1 MKNNESKIKM
11 ISLILTILVI
21 SVFVIKTPW
30 IKIINRD
37 FFPVLNSRDIRIFYY
52 TDIEDLAIAVD
63 RQDSASICKI
73 LNRHPELV
81 NETDDVY
88 GTTVLSYAV
97 KKRKYSSMRI
107 LMRYGAD
114 PSQGYNDPISTSV
127 WGQDDKVLD
136 ELLKSPCMQN
146 RGNLL
151 YALRWTIMDTC
162 YSRFY
167 ERLANLDIIRYDEE
181 GALLGNAIRY
191 NRYDFAIDLLQRDDC
206 FVNDYEFTTP
216 YTSEKR
222 LLTDYLEDEDPAD
235 SLQCQY
241 KHQFISMLEERGLYK
256 KEEKK
261 EVEEKEE

>member
-1 MKNNESKIKM
+1 MKNNEPKIKM

-81 NETDDVY
+81 NETDDVF

-97 KKRKYSSMRI
+97 TQKKYRSMRI
-107 LMRYGAD
+107 LMKYGAD
-114 PSQGYNDPISTSV
+114 PSQGYNDPVFISV
-127 WGQDDKVLD
+127 MGQEDKVLD
-136 ELLKSPCMQN
+136 ELLSVSRMQN
-146 RGNLL
+146 SGNLL
-151 YALRWTIMDTC
+151 YTLNKTIRDTC
-162 YSRFY
+162 CSRYY

-181 GALLGNAIRY
+181 GALLGDAIYY
-191 NRYDFAIDLLQRDDC
+191 NRYDFAIDLLQRGAR

-241 KHQFISMLEERGLYK
+241 KHQFISMLEERGIYK

-261 EVEEKEE
+261 EENVDD

>member
-81 NETDDVY
+81 NETDDVF

-97 KKRKYSSMRI
+97 TQKKYRSMRI
-107 LMRYGAD
+107 LMKYGAD
-114 PSQGYNDPISTSV
+114 PSQGYNDPVFISV
-127 WGQDDKVLD
+127 MGHEDKVLN
-136 ELLKSPCMQN
+136 ELLKSPCLQY

-151 YALRWTIMDTC
+151 YVLRWTIKDTC
-162 YSRFY
+162 YSRYY

-181 GALLGNAIRY
+181 GALLRYAIRY
-191 NRYDFAIDLLQRDDC
+191 NRYNFAIDLLQRGAR
-206 FVNDYEFTTP
+206 FVNNYEFTTP
-216 YTSEKR
+216 YTAEKH

-235 SLQCQY
+235 SLQCQN
-241 KHQFISMLEERGLYK
+241 KHQFISMLEERGIYK

-261 EVEEKEE
+261 EENVVD

>member
-1 MKNNESKIKM
+1 MENKESKIKT
-11 ISLILTILVI
+11 ISLILAILII

-30 IKIINRD
+30 IKIINSAIL
-37 FFPVLNSRDIRIFYY
+37 PVLNSRDIRIFYY

-63 RQDSASICKI
+63 RQDSVSICKI
-73 LNRHPELV
+73 LNRHPEYL

-97 KKRKYSSMRI
+97 TQKKYRSMRI
-107 LMRYGAD
+107 LMKYGAD
-114 PSQGYNDPISTSV
+114 PSQGYNNPISTSV

-256 KEEKK
+256 KGEKK
-261 EVEEKEE
+261 EAEEKEE

>member
-1 MKNNESKIKM
+1 MENKESKIKT
-11 ISLILTILVI
+11 ISLILAILII

-30 IKIINRD
+30 IKIINSAIL
-37 FFPVLNSRDIRIFYY
+37 PVLNSRDIRIFYY

-114 PSQGYNDPISTSV
+114 PSQGYNDPVFISV
-127 WGQDDKVLD
+127 MGQNDKVLD
-136 ELLKSPCMQN
+136 ELLKSPYLQN
-146 RGNLL
+146 KGNLL
-151 YALRWTIMDTC
+151 FTLSQTIIDTC
-162 YSRFY
+162 YSRYY
-167 ERLANLDIIRYDEE
+167 ERLIILNIIRYDEE
-181 GALLGNAIRY
+181 GALLRDAIRY
-191 NRYDFAIDLLQRDDC
+191 NRYDFAIDLLQRGAC
-206 FVNDYEFTTP
+206 FKNDVEF
-216 YTSEKR
+216 KR
-222 LLTDYLEDEDPAD
+222 TYASKHLLTDYLEDEDPAD

-261 EVEEKEE
+261 EAEEKEE

>member
-1 MKNNESKIKM
+1 MENNESKIKM

-21 SVFVIKTPW
+21 SVVVIKTPW

-114 PSQGYNDPISTSV
+114 PSHGYNNPISTSV
-127 WGQDDKVLD
+127 WRHEDKVLD
-136 ELLKSPCMQN
+136 ELLKSPYLQN
-146 RGNLL
+146 RSNLL
-151 YALRWTIMDTC
+151 FTLNQTIIDTC
-162 YSRFY
+162 YSRYY
-167 ERLANLDIIRYDEE
+167 ECLANLDIIRYDEE
-181 GALLGNAIRY
+181 GALLGDAIYY

>member
-1 MKNNESKIKM
+1 MENNESKIKM

-81 NETDDVY
+81 NETDDVF

-97 KKRKYSSMRI
+97 TQKKYRSMRI
-107 LMRYGAD
+107 LMKYDAD
-114 PSQGYNDPISTSV
+114 PSQGYNDPVFISV
-127 WGQDDKVLD
+127 MRQDDKVLD
-136 ELLKSPCMQN
+136 ELLKSPYLQN
-146 RGNLL
+146 KSNLL
-151 YALRWTIMDTC
+151 FTLSRIIKYTC
-162 YSRFY
+162 YSKY
-167 ERLANLDIIRYDEE
+167 YDRLANLDIIRYDTE
-181 GALLGNAIRY
+181 GALLGDAIYY
-191 NRYDFAIDLLQRDDC
+191 NRYDFAIDLLQRGAR
-206 FVNDYEFTTP
+206 FVNNYEFTTP
-216 YTSEKR
+216 YTAEKH

-241 KHQFISMLEERGLYK
+241 KHQFISMLEDRGLYK

-261 EVEEKEE
+261 EENVED